1 MDLGGKYSTNLTHWK
16 NGVAIEIHREN
27 YEILLWCKL
36 HRKEVSRKND
46 KEAIVRVLIGVGIGI
61 TNFWELICFFIKK
74 INW

>member
-36 HRKEVSRKND
+36 HRKEEKCYTYGSSLPFNRN
-46 KEAIVRVLIGVGIGI
+46 KE
-61 TNFWELICFFIKK
+61 
-74 INW
+74 

>member
-1 MDLGGKYSTNLTHWK
+1 MALLGSKWLQES
-16 NGVAIEIHREN
+16 EHRE
-27 YEILLWCKL
+27 
-36 HRKEVSRKND
+36 EVSRKND